1 MISSLTKSRPKSIPS
16 AGDFRGWSPFERLH
30 LMLPLLAVVLGLLL
44 EYTDMDLRLA
54 HLFFDPVSM
63 SWPLREHWLTEVV
76 LHKGARSFMVLV
88 GVLNLLAILASFV
101 FAPLA
106 QYRKLLTCLLL
117 AMGLGPVVVGYFK
130 GVTHIYSPWD
140 LAYFG
145 GKQEYVKL
153 LDNAPLGSPI
163 GHAFPAGHS
172 SSGFAL
178 VAFYFALGMVD
189 PARRFVGLAL
199 GLGFGF
205 LFGFAQQVRGA
216 HFLSHDFFSLAVC
229 WCCAWLV
236 FFLFFGRKVTAK
248 IDSHFG

>member
-1 MISSLTKSRPKSIPS
+1 MIFSSTQSSPKAAPS
-16 AGDFRGWSPFERLH
+16 ASELRGWSPFDRLL

-54 HLFFDPVSM
+54 RLFFDPVSM
-63 SWPLREHWLTEVV
+63 NWPMREHWLTEVV
-76 LHKGARSFMVLV
+76 LHKGARAFMVGV
-88 GVLNLLAILASFV
+88 GVLNFVAILVSFV

-106 QYRKLLTCLLL
+106 QYRKLLVCLLL
-117 AMGLGPVVVGYFK
+117 AMGLGPLVVGYFK

-140 LAYFG
+140 LSYFG

-153 LDNAPLGSPI
+153 LDKAPLGSPV

-189 PARRFVGLAL
+189 PARRFHGLAL
-199 GLGFGF
+199 GLVLGF
-205 LFGFAQQVRGA
+205 LFGFAQQMRGA
-216 HFLSHDFFSLAVC
+216 HFLSHDLFSLAVC
-229 WCCAWLV
+229 WCCSWLV
-236 FFLFFGRKVTAK
+236 FSLFFGRKLTAK
-248 IDSHFG
+248 IDSYFG